1 MALEA
6 EIRQARNGYDERDAE
21 KVYRHAKTAVN
32 RLEDNGG
39 MIEEKLQTQAEIK
52 KGREDW
58 LLIKQQ
64 LDLLE
69 KRLERQQD

>member
-21 KVYRHAKTAVN
+21 KVYRHARNALNELDEQSV
-32 RLEDNGG
+32 
-39 MIEEKLQTQAEIK
+39 MIEEKLQQQAEIK
-52 KGREDW
+52 EGREDW

-69 KRLERQQD
+69 NRLERQN